1 VFPVPGPIK
10 KILKW
15 LVAIVGTLLLLFVV
29 LFLFKDAFLKK
40 IAEARIERETGLAA
54 TIGRLDSDLL
64 TGSVRFRDIKLFNA
78 PEFGGSVFA
87 HIPELYLRLDSAA
100 AASGP
105 IRLREARVTISE
117 LNVIKNAAGRTNIL
131 ELHKR
136 VSEKHKSDG
145 SDNNSREF
153 AGIGELRVTLGTL
166 RYRDMQQPANN
177 HEFDVAVKDE
187 VVTTIKNKKDFETWA
202 TMLLIR
208 IVIQQALLKAQTTAP
223 LRL

>member
-1 VFPVPGPIK
+1 LRVPPPVK

-15 LVAIVGTLLLLFVV
+15 LVAIVGALLLLFVV
-29 LFLFKDAFLKK
+29 LLLFKDTFLRK
-40 IAEARIERETGLAA
+40 IAEHRLERETGLAA

-64 TGSVRFRDIKLFNA
+64 AGSIRFRDIKLFNS

-87 HIPELYLRLDSAA
+87 RIPELYLRLDNTA

-105 IRLREARVTISE
+105 IRLHEARVTISE
-117 LNVIKNAAGRTNIL
+117 LNVIKNAHGRTNIL

-136 VSEKHKSDG
+136 VSDKHKSDG
-145 SDNNSREF
+145 SDTNSRPF
-153 AGIGELRVTLGTL
+153 GGIGEFRVTLGTL
-166 RYRDMQQPANN
+166 RYTDVQQPTNN

-208 IVIQQALLKAQTTAP
+208 IVIQQALLKAQTNSP